1 MTTASEPAPS
11 PPFTQTREFWVLI
24 AYALVLGVFG
34 AFASLRVH
42 GSGRVRRRL
51 VHRF

>member
-34 AFASLRVH
+34 AFASLLFMGVV
-42 GSGRVRRRL
+42 GFGDSWYT
-51 VHRF
+51 RF

>member
-34 AFASLRVH
+34 AIRQPRVH
-42 GSGRVRRRL
+42 GSGQDRRQL